1 MLVRPKACPHFTSD
15 QSREAGKLA
24 DAIGE
29 RKDVNMDLDG
39 FWKLI
44 DAAAGADARRDAL
57 AEQLAS
63 LSREDLIAFQAHF
76 DRAFDAAY
84 QWPLWGAA
92 YLMQGG
98 CSDDGFM
105 DFRYGLISL
114 GRSIY
119 EAALAEPDSLASLA
133 NGEFADELYGYV
145 ALDIYETRFD
155 DDMPRDD
162 VPPLGEPEGIVWD
175 FDDSADNR
183 QHLPR
188 LSAKYG

>member
-1 MLVRPKACPHFTSD
+1 M
-15 QSREAGKLA
+15 E
-24 DAIGE
+24 
-29 RKDVNMDLDG
+29 LDD
-39 FWKLI
+39 FWNLI
-44 DAAAGADARRDAL
+44 DAAAGAGVRRDAL
-57 AEQLAS
+57 AEQLAN

-114 GRSIY
+114 GRSTY
-119 EAALAEPDSLASLA
+119 EAALIDPDSLADLA
-133 NGEFADELYGYV
+133 DGEFADELYGYV
-145 ALDIYETRFD
+145 ALDIYEDHFD

-162 VPPLGEPEGIVWD
+162 VPPLGDPAGSVWD
-175 FDDSADNR
+175 FDEDTENR
-183 QHLPR
+183 ERLPR
-188 LSAKYG
+188 LTAKYG